1 MRDITSSMLTI
12 DKILGVTKNR
22 TPVGK
27 VYNKSRHSDCF
38 VYILTGE
45 ADYYFGEK
53 MMKAEAGNILFLSRH
68 SEYSIDIKHPNY
80 TYYYFDFNFADSDRI
95 DYACNVFKSEL
106 LEGLE
111 SDYINLYRNW
121 HRGSVADKSSCM
133 ATVYKIYSKVIASS
147 IYSYIT
153 PSRKNDI
160 DFALEIIQENIHNP
174 DFSVADIAKKLK
186 ISEVHFR
193 RLFRMTHNISP
204 MKYVTSQR
212 IEKSKEYLRH
222 NNMPISEIAEKCGFA
237 SSYYFSRVFKAE
249 TDFTPSEYAR
259 NFMG

>member
-22 TPVGK
+22 SPVGK
-27 VYNKSRHSDCF
+27 IHNKSRYSDCF

-53 MMKAEAGNILFLSRH
+53 MMKAEAGNILFISRH

-80 TYYYFDFNFADSDRI
+80 TYCYFDFNFMDSDRT

-111 SDYINLYRNW
+111 ADYINLYRRW
-121 HRGSVADKSSCM
+121 HRGSVADKASCM
-133 ATVYKIYSKVIASS
+133 AIVYKIYSKIIASS

-160 DFALEIIQENIHNP
+160 DLAIKIIQKNIHNP
-174 DFSVADIAKKLK
+174 DFSVADIVKELK

-193 RLFRMTHNISP
+193 RLFRKTHNTSP
-204 MKYVTSQR
+204 MKYVTSLR
-212 IEKSKEYLRH
+212 IEKAKEYLRLKEL
-222 NNMPISEIAEKCGFA
+222 SVAEIAEKCGFA
-237 SSYYFSRVFKAE
+237 SSYYFSRVFKEE
-249 TDFTPSEYAR
+249 TGLTPTEYIST
-259 NFMG
+259 FIF